1 MENRCLPNH
10 LCCEDEK
17 FIIEQQDTSKSLC
30 DSDGISP
37 NSNCNRFIEESYG
50 YPIQNTITSFVSS
63 NNTST
68 VGLRNHTPPR
78 KVFHKMSVDQYPKS
92 GIQCT
97 KGSKNHPD
105 VQHTQDICF
114 SESRPD
120 IFPDDMIQSG
130 VEGISKMSS
139 NSLNLSPSTGC
150 ERLL

>member
-37 NSNCNRFIEESYG
+37 NSSCNRFIEESYG

-78 KVFHKMSVDQYPKS
+78 KAFHKMSLDHYPKS
-92 GIQCT
+92 GIECT

-105 VQHTQDICF
+105 EQYTDDICF

-120 IFPDDMIQSG
+120 IFPDDMIESG
-130 VEGISKMSS
+130 VERISKMSS
-139 NSLNLSPSTGC
+139 KSLNLSPSTGC